1 MAYTQTPGATG
12 SLAAG
17 GEYDNLDTVDSI
29 SYSSLSAESAAASA
43 LSAAA
48 ALASQ
53 TAAATSASNAAT
65 SASNSA
71 TSAAA
76 ASSSATSAGTSAST
90 ATTQAGIATT
100 QASNAASSA
109 SAAATSASN
118 ASSSASSASASAST
132 ATTQAGIATTQASNA
147 STSASNAATSET
159 NAANSATSAAA
170 SAVTAAGYIPSLT
183 GNSGKFLTNNGT
195 AASWATITG
204 TLNYQGSWDAST
216 NSPTLTS
223 SVGTNGYYYVVSVSG
238 STNLN
243 GITDW
248 LVGDWAIFNGSV
260 WQKIDQTN
268 LVTSVAGRTGA
279 VTLANTDIS
288 GLGTMSTQAA
298 SSVAITGGSITGIT
312 DLAVADGGT
321 GASTAQSAIN
331 TLAGAVTSGSYLRG
345 NGTNVTMSAIQ
356 AADVPTLNQ
365 NTTGSAATLT
375 TGRTIAVTGDI
386 SYTSPSFNGSA
397 NVTAAGTL
405 ATVNSN
411 VGSFTNA
418 TVTVNA
424 KGLVTA
430 ASNGSAVVTSVT
442 GTSPI
447 NSSGGTTPTISL
459 ASAYGDTIN
468 PYGSKTANY
477 VLASPDGS
485 AGAPTFRS
493 IVAADI
499 PLLAS
504 GTAGQYLTSNG
515 TSAPT
520 WTTGAGDPAGTA
532 VAMAIA
538 LG

>member
-53 TAAATSASNAAT
+53 TAAATSATNAAT

-71 TSAAA
+71 SSAAA

-195 AASWATITG
+195 AASWITLTG
-204 TLNYQGSWDAST
+204 TLAYQGNWNATT
-216 NSPTLTS
+216 NTPALTS
-223 SVGTNGYYYVVSVSG
+223 SVGTNGYYYIVSVSG

-248 LVGDWAIFNGSV
+248 VVGDWAIFNGSV

-298 SSVAITGGSITGIT
+298 SNVAITGGSITGIT

-321 GASTAQSAIN
+321 GASTAQGAIN

-405 ATVNSN
+405 ATVNAN

-477 VLASPDGS
+477 VLASPNGS

>member
-345 NGTNVTMSAIQ
+345 NGTNVVMNTIQ
-356 AADVPTLNQ
+356 TADVPTLNQ

-386 SYTSPSFNGSA
+386 SYTSPSFDGSA

>member
-477 VLASPDGS
+477 VLASPDGL